1 MPAGKVEIL
10 DIKLKH
16 GRSLFSASKFNNNL
30 YIFGGRVKDDTSFNG
45 GRVIYDNS
53 FRDYLS
59 FRSIESWIET
69 NSTEVFNLDT
79 LEIKEGVE
87 LPISDYAFTACSL

>member
-1 MPAGKVEIL
+1 MGVVCFPLLNLTTISTFSEVGLRMIL
-10 DIKLKH
+10 HLTD
-16 GRSLFSASKFNNNL
+16 
-30 YIFGGRVKDDTSFNG
+30 V
-45 GRVIYDNS
+45 YDNS

-59 FRSIESWIET
+59 FKSIESWIET
-69 NSTEVFNLDT
+69 NTTEVFNLDT